1 MNMRFSLIMAL
12 HIIGIGLDSEKDITV
27 KGLELVEKAD
37 VVYVECYTS
46 RLNCSWHDLAKFYNK
61 QLTLAHREMVEG
73 DNNEILENAKTQEVA
88 FLVIGDPFSATTH
101 LDLMM
106 RAKKLG
112 ITVTI
117 TNNASVLTAVGVT
130 GLQLYKFGKTT
141 SIPYPEDNF
150 FPETAYDV
158 IAENKKNGLH
168 TLVLL
173 DIKFD
178 KQKFMTVNE
187 GIQILLDI
195 ENKRKE
201 NVFVKDTLCIGV
213 ARVGSESQSIKAG
226 KAEELLPFDFGKPL
240 HCLIV
245 PGTMHFME
253 EEMVKELK

>member
-1 MNMRFSLIMAL
+1 MTL
-12 HIIGIGLDSEKDITV
+12 HIIGIGLDNEKDITV
-27 KGLELVEKAD
+27 KGLELVQKAD

-61 QLTLAHREMVEG
+61 QLILAHREMVEG
-73 DNNEILENAKTQEVA
+73 DNNEILEHAKTHDVA

-112 ITVTI
+112 ISVTI
-117 TNNASVLTAVGVT
+117 TNNASVMTAVGVT

-141 SIPYPEDNF
+141 SIPYPEEAF
-150 FPETAYDV
+150 FPETAYEV

-201 NVFVKDTLCIGV
+201 NVFTKETLSIGV
-213 ARVGSESQSIKAG
+213 ARVGSDGQCIKAG
-226 KAEELLPFDFGKPL
+226 KAEELLQFDFGKPL

-245 PGTMHFME
+245 PGTLHFME
-253 EEMVKELK
+253 EDFIERLK

>member
-1 MNMRFSLIMAL
+1 MTI
-12 HIIGIGLDSEKDITV
+12 HIIGIGLDNEKDITV
-27 KGLELVEKAD
+27 KGLEYVQKAD
-37 VVYVECYTS
+37 IVYVECYTS
-46 RLNCSWHDLAKFYNK
+46 LLNCSWHDLAKFYNK
-61 QLTLAHREMVEG
+61 QIILAHREMVEG
-73 DNNEILENAKTQEVA
+73 DNNEILQNAKTKDVA

-101 LDLMM
+101 LDLMI

-112 ITVTI
+112 IVVTV
-117 TNNASVLTAVGVT
+117 TNNASVMTAVGIT

-150 FPETAYDV
+150 SPETAYDV

-187 GIQILLDI
+187 GIQILLNI
-195 ENKRKE
+195 EEKRKE
-201 NVFVKDTLCIGV
+201 HVFVKDTLCVGV
-213 ARVGSESQSIKAG
+213 ARISARDQCIKAG
-226 KAEELLPFDFGKPL
+226 TAEKLLKFDFGRPL

-253 EEMVKELK
+253 EEMIEKFK